1 MGNASLELDKTMGP
15 RPANSIRDRSLIDG
29 FTKVRMYGCN
39 LILRQPSLRNALQGG
54 SDHVRYPVQ
63 FVAGMLAQ
71 ASGVRAN
78 THWGAEIVR
87 YIKAGPDI
95 RFSFASGSRYTS

>member
-54 SDHVRYPVQ
+54 SDHVRLHRRAKSDGRPGKTR
-63 FVAGMLAQ
+63 AGQNRRATRA
-71 ASGVRAN
+71 ASSTIRS
-78 THWGAEIVR
+78 E
-87 YIKAGPDI
+87 PDRQI
-95 RFSFASGSRYTS
+95 PSATDAS